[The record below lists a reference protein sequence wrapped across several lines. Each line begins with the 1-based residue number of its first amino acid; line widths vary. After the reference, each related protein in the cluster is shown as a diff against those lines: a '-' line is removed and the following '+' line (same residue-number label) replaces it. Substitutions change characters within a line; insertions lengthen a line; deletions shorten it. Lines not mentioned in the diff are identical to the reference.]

1 MIKIKRNIEVSKKA
15 IEQNLKRLTNQIYK
29 ILPLRE
35 EDQNWEL
42 PLNTIIEE
50 LNGLYIL
57 LEDKPCQFLTLLCK
71 LEGLTTYQSKEDF
84 FEYRRVI
91 FECLSLLEEIK
102 NELIK

>member
-1 MIKIKRNIEVSKKA
+1 MIKIKRNIEVSKKE

-57 LEDKPCQFLTLLCK
+57 LEDKPSQFLTLLCK
-71 LEGLTTYQSKEDF
+71 LEGLTMYKNKEDF